1 MEAALENLKTETVK
15 QVKVLSQKNKE
26 TESTKRQ
33 NDVKELLDKQ
43 DKNDINVASDERKA
57 DLNQLTEDLTAKK
70 KKLDTATQKS
80 DDFKKEL
87 ELINAKIKQYTDER
101 KLVPGDRKL

>member
-1 MEAALENLKTETVK
+1 
-15 QVKVLSQKNKE
+15 
-26 TESTKRQ
+26 
-33 NDVKELLDKQ
+33 
-43 DKNDINVASDERKA
+43 
-57 DLNQLTEDLTAKK
+57 LNQLTDDLTAKK

-101 KLVPGDRKL
+101 TLVPGDAKLYDMIEELKAKKVATGAEKKDIDDEIITLTGEYADLETKYTKYGVPN